1 MKDLISITEVSKYL
15 GITTRTIRYYEELGL
30 ITPIQEGRGKR
41 SYSRENI
48 KKLMYI
54 KELKEKGCPLKE
66 IQELFGGK
74 CCHEK
79 FNILRAVH
87 DENVKKIKE
96 LKEQNNKIQE
106 ELQIIEKLGDKNDA
120 FEIKKFKKKKYRSLR
135 ERIPID
141 IDREIEAIWDFGHN
155 NSVSIGHSGAEI
167 IYVIE
172 EENFKQKKWELFDY
186 IYLDQGKKNNEI
198 EEGNYL
204 VMYTRN
210 DIHGRKESM
219 KLFVDYIE
227 KNKLEIEGPFYMVP
241 KANILCK
248 SEQKFLV
255 ISEFRIK
262 LLKK

>member
-1 MKDLISITEVSKYL
+1 MKDLISITEVSQYL

-41 SYSRENI
+41 HYSRENI

-79 FNILRAVH
+79 FKILRTVH
-87 DENVKKIKE
+87 DENIEKIKK
-96 LKEQNNKIQE
+96 LKEQNNKIKE
-106 ELQIIEKLGDKNDA
+106 ELEIIEKLGDKNEA
-120 FEIKKFKKKKYRSLR
+120 FEIKKFKKKKYKALR

-141 IDREIEAIWDFGHN
+141 IDREIEAIWDFGNN
-155 NSVSIGHSGAEI
+155 NSISMGHLGSEI
-167 IYVIE
+167 VYVIE
-172 EENFKQKKWELFDY
+172 EDNFKGKKWELFDY
-186 IYLDQGKKNNEI
+186 IYLDDGKKNNEI
-198 EEGNYL
+198 NEGDYL

-210 DIHGRKESM
+210 DVYGRKKSM
-219 KLFVDYIE
+219 NLFVDYIE
-227 KNKLEIEGPFYMVP
+227 KNKLETEGSFYMIP
-241 KANILCK
+241 RANILCK

>member
-1 MKDLISITEVSKYL
+1 MYKVTFSKQADKTL
-15 GITTRTIRYYEELGL
+15 RRMPRNTA
-30 ITPIQEGRGKR
+30 Q
-41 SYSRENI
+41 NI
-48 KKLMYI
+48 
-54 KELKEKGCPLKE
+54 
-66 IQELFGGK
+66 
-74 CCHEK
+74 
-79 FNILRAVH
+79 
-87 DENVKKIKE
+87 VKKIKE

-141 IDREIEAIWDFGHN
+141 IDREIEAIWDFGNN
-155 NSVSIGHSGAEI
+155 NSISMGHLGSEI
-167 IYVIE
+167 VYVIE

-210 DIHGRKESM
+210 DIHGRKASM

-227 KNKLEIEGPFYMVP
+227 KNELEIEGPFYMVP
-241 KANILCK
+241 RANILCK

-262 LLKK
+262 LSN